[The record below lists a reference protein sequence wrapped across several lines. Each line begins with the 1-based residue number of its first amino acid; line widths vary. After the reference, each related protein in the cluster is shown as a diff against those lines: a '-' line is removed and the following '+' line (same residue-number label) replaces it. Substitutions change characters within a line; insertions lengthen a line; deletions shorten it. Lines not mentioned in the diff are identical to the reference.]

1 MKRTDQKINEIIEFL
16 DNLEFIEKL
25 YIEMEKYIRRP
36 LVKERVKESEDQNP
50 SAYWIIEFLM
60 PVIEHRPT
68 FSFVPGK
75 RKK

>member
-50 SAYWIIEFLM
+50 SAY
-60 PVIEHRPT
+60 
-68 FSFVPGK
+68 
-75 RKK
+75 